1 MAATDGTTRQ
11 GSPLVRLSIRF
22 YSRAFLPLKEFSYVE
37 IRSVL
42 DVEGFLIAYL
52 GVKVENCLTTE
63 INLLEIVICSICHT
77 SAMRSVS
84 AFELLL

>member
-42 DVEGFLIAYL
+42 DVEGDRPSRPVIVFPLP
-52 GVKVENCLTTE
+52 
-63 INLLEIVICSICHT
+63 LLYAISLKDNT
-77 SAMRSVS
+77 NSGR
-84 AFELLL
+84 LD